1 MLTISPEI
9 VCYLV
14 TKAHEFQAKEA
25 VVIPEEPS
33 SPSDDWALQVLADH
47 VDDLCLQEIRSII
60 EDMSPAQQSELLA
73 LMWLGRGDYDIDE
86 WAAAVEDAM
95 EIGIERPAEYLL
107 AHPMVADYL
116 EEGLIQH
123 DYSCDE

>member
-1 MLTISPEI
+1 M
-9 VCYLV
+9 
-14 TKAHEFQAKEA
+14 
-25 VVIPEEPS
+25 
-33 SPSDDWALQVLADH
+33 
-47 VDDLCLQEIRSII
+47 DDLCLQEIRSII